1 MPRGHTVAAID
12 VGTTKVCALVGQFG
26 RDGDLQVIGVGI
38 APARGMKKGMVVDI
52 DEAAESIRV
61 AVQRAER
68 SSGSRI
74 FSAYVGIT
82 GAHIH
87 SVSNRAVV
95 TVARPDRLVTPD
107 DVDRVLEAARSI
119 AVPANREV
127 LHVLPRSYLL
137 DGQDGLHNPVGL
149 HGFRLDV
156 ETLIV
161 TGAAASIQNL
171 AKCVQGMGVEVEDL
185 VLEPLASTEAV
196 LTEDEREM
204 GVVVADIGGGTTDLA
219 VCIGG
224 SIGYT
229 SVIPLGGNHFTQDL
243 AIGLRTPFE
252 AAEEAK
258 IRFGHAD
265 PRQVDPTELVEIAS
279 FGHLE
284 RQQVLRYDVSLI
296 LRARVEELAEFILA
310 EVERSGYSGLLP
322 AGIVLTGG
330 SANLRGIAPALA
342 DLLDMPART
351 GYPQG
356 VHGLGDTV
364 RNPAYATS
372 AGLLL
377 WGLQHGVVGEEPS
390 HALAFDFG
398 AWWGRLGAWLRDLL
412 PQ

>member
-1 MPRGHTVAAID
+1 MPRGQAIAAID
-12 VGTTKVCALVGQFG
+12 VGTTKVCALVGQLG
-26 RDGDLQVIGVGI
+26 RDGDLQVAGVGI

-74 FSAYVGIT
+74 YSAYVGIT
-82 GAHIH
+82 GSHIH

-95 TVARPDRLVTPD
+95 TVARPDRLVTGD
-107 DVDRVLEAARSI
+107 DIDRVLEAARSI

-185 VLEPLASTEAV
+185 VLEPLASCEAV
-196 LTEDEREM
+196 LTDDEREM
-204 GVVVADIGGGTTDLA
+204 GVIVADIGGGTTDLA
-219 VCIGG
+219 VCIQG

-265 PRQVDPTELVEIAS
+265 PRQVDPTEAVEIAS
-279 FGHLE
+279 FGYQE
-284 RQQVLRYDVSLI
+284 RQQVLRYDVSSI
-296 LRARVEELAEFILA
+296 LRARVEELAEFIQA
-310 EVERSGYSGLLP
+310 EVQRSGYGGLLP

-330 SANLRGIAPALA
+330 SANLRGLAPALA
-342 DLLDMPART
+342 ELLDMPART
-351 GYPQG
+351 GFPQG
-356 VHGLGDTV
+356 VQGLGDTV
-364 RNPAYATS
+364 RNPAYATA

-377 WGLQHGVVGEEPS
+377 WGLQHGVVGEEPARGS
-390 HALAFDFG
+390 SFELS

>member
-1 MPRGHTVAAID
+1 MPRGHAVAAID
-12 VGTTKVCALVGQFG
+12 VGTTKICALVGQLG
-26 RDGDLQVIGVGI
+26 RDGELQVAGVGI

-68 SSGSRI
+68 SSGNRI

-82 GAHIH
+82 GSHIH

-95 TVARPDRLVTPD
+95 TISRPDRLVTHD
-107 DVDRVLEAARSI
+107 DIDRVLEAARSI

-185 VLEPLASTEAV
+185 VLEPLASSEAV
-196 LTEDEREM
+196 LTDDEREM
-204 GVVVADIGGGTTDLA
+204 GVCVADIGGGTTDLA

-229 SVIPLGGNHFTQDL
+229 AVIPLGGNHFTQDL

-265 PRQVDPTELVEIAS
+265 PRHIDPADSVEIAS
-279 FGHLE
+279 FGYQE
-284 RQQVLRYDVSLI
+284 RQQVARRDLSLI
-296 LRARVEELAEFILA
+296 LRARVEELAEFIAA
-310 EVERSGYSGLLP
+310 EIDRSGYGRLLP

-330 SANLRGIAPALA
+330 SANLQGLAPALA
-342 DLLDMPART
+342 ELLDMPVRT
-351 GYPQG
+351 GFPQG

-364 RNPAYATS
+364 RNPAFATS

-377 WGLQHGVVGEEPS
+377 WGLRHGIVGEGPA
-390 HALAFDFG
+390 HATGFDFG